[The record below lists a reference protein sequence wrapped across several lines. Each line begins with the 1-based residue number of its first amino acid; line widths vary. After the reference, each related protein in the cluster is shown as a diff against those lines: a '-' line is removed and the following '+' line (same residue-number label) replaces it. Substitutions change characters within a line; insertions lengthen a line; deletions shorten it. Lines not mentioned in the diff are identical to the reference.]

1 MKAPAPLSKGTSLL
15 LGLAAAAS
23 TLTAPPAFAEA
34 RLPPIDRDP
43 NRCERAYTGNT
54 IGQANA
60 VSDKILDLRQCNF
73 TGKNL
78 SGKVLSG
85 ALLKEATLPNSI
97 LRETVLTKAYAVGA
111 DFTGADMTNA
121 VIDRVDFRKA
131 NLKDV
136 IFANAVITGG
146 QFEGANL
153 EGALFDGALI
163 GNEDAKRLCA
173 NPTLTKEGRAD
184 VGCRIK

>member
-1 MKAPAPLSKGTSLL
+1 MSQGAALF

-23 TLTAPPAFAEA
+23 TMTAPPAFAEA

-43 NRCERAYTGNT
+43 NRCERAYVGNT

-60 VSDKILDLRQCNF
+60 VSDKILDLRMCDY

-85 ALLKEATLPNSI
+85 ALLKDATLPNSI
-97 LRETVLTKAYAVGA
+97 LRETVLTKAYAVGS
-111 DFTGADMTNA
+111 DFSGADLTNA
-121 VIDRVDFRKA
+121 VVDRVDFRKA
-131 NLKDV
+131 NLKNV
-136 IFANAVITGG
+136 IFANAVITGV

-153 EGALFDGALI
+153 EGALFEGALI

-173 NPTLTKEGRAD
+173 NPTLTVEGRSD
-184 VGCRIK
+184 VGCRIKK